1 MAIIIFV
8 AATINYYLYK
18 NLSKN
23 KKILSF
29 LILLFGILISNP
41 RTNFGT
47 VSGIGKIVEAKG
59 NRYVVSYGNS
69 FLRRNPKFSIKSDE
83 KYYVGDVINFK
94 GVLRRGNPPYNENGF
109 YEEKY
114 LKARG
119 VGGVLDG
126 KITWVKKRGIG
137 SKFARRLEYSAEFLK
152 PEVKGTYIGILS
164 SNGSMS
170 DDYNAYRNLGISHI
184 FAFSGLHVGLVFL
197 FIKRILK
204 PFGKNVG
211 DIISLITLFLYIYI
225 LGFPVSAVRAF
236 IMVLC
241 LVFSRF
247 LKFKY
252 RSIEIILVSMVFQFA
267 YNPYVIYSVGFWLSY
282 AATLGIIIFARR
294 FKFLGTTF
302 IGKGLAVSLG
312 AFIMTLPIILRCF
325 YMFNPITI
333 IANLVVI
340 PMYSLGVGFSF
351 AHLLVPNI
359 LTKTLIDFLFG
370 MGANIGRFLN
380 YYFKSIVT
388 GKVNWYFIFSYYL
401 SVLLALK
408 YREFNF
414 SKESLKAMGL
424 CIITLFVLNF
434 QDVYE
439 REDFRADFMYVG
451 QGDCSIIKHDGKYYM
466 VDTGGSGAYDPTRSY
481 VLPYLLS
488 KNITKIEGLFISHYD
503 TDHCEGL
510 FELLPEIKFKTIY
523 ANTFEEDNIYAE
535 TIRDNFNLRRF
546 KNMDLGDLKIREV
559 SHKMGEGNDGSLAL
573 LVNYKDLKV
582 FYTGDLSKEAL
593 DSISLEKV
601 DILKVPHHG
610 SKYSVSKKLFGEIRP
625 DFSVISYGPNY
636 YGMPSSDIIKELRRY
651 GEVLETKKHGQATF
665 IYNKNLEKYTVRR

>member
-126 KITWVKKRGIG
+126 KITWVKKMGIG

-152 PEVKGTYIGILS
+152 PEVQGTYIGILS

>member
-18 NLSKN
+18 NLPKN

-41 RTNFGT
+41 RTNFGSL
-47 VSGIGKIVEAKG
+47 SGSGKIVEAKG
-59 NRYVVSYGNS
+59 NRYVVSYGEN
-69 FLRRNPKFSIKSDE
+69 FWRRNPKFSIKSDE
-83 KYYVGDVINFK
+83 KYYVGDVVNFK

-109 YEEKY
+109 SEEKY
-114 LKARG
+114 LKSRG

-126 KITWVKKRGIG
+126 NITWVKKRGIG
-137 SKFARRLEYSAEFLK
+137 SKFARRLEYSAKSLK
-152 PEVKGTYIGILS
+152 PEVQGTYIGILS

-170 DDYNAYRNLGISHI
+170 NDYNAYRNLGISHI

-204 PFGKNVG
+204 LFGKNVG
-211 DIISLITLFLYIYI
+211 DIISLIILFFYIYI

-241 LVFSRF
+241 LVLSRF

-252 RSIEIILVSMVFQFA
+252 RSIEIILISMVFQFA

-325 YMFNPITI
+325 YMFNPMTI

-370 MGANIGRFLN
+370 TGAEIGRFLN

-414 SKESLKAMGL
+414 SKESLKAMVL

-510 FELLPEIKFKTIY
+510 FELLPEIKVKTIY
-523 ANTFEEDNIYAE
+523 ANTFVEDNIYAE

-546 KNMDLGDLKIREV
+546 KDMDLGDLKIREV

-573 LVNYKDLKV
+573 LVNYNDLKV

-593 DSISLEKV
+593 DSISLGKV
-601 DILKVPHHG
+601 DVLKVPHHG
-610 SKYSVSKKLFGEIRP
+610 SKYSISKKLFGEIRP

-651 GEVLETKKHGQATF
+651 GEVFETKKHGQVTF
-665 IYNKNLEKYTVRR
+665 IYNENLEKYTVRR